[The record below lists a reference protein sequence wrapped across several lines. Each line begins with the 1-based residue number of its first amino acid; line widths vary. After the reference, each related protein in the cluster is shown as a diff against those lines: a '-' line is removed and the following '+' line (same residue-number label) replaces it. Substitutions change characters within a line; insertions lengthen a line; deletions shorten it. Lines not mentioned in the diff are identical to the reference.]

1 MTPAVSFFRRLSGL
15 FYLGV
20 LGSACAALALFAM
33 VLMAVEDLP
42 RIPDPLR
49 KIIETPP
56 TEIFAASGERIMV
69 LGGREF
75 VPLDQI
81 SPHFIQ
87 AVVATED
94 HRFWEHH
101 GVDKL
106 RTVKALWITLFEPG
120 RIQGASTITQQL
132 AKNLFFSF
140 ERSYGRKFKE
150 LLAAFQIEHR
160 YSKREILE
168 AYLNQIPFGPGAYGI
183 EQAARRFFQKPAS
196 RLTLA
201 ESALLAGLP
210 KSPTRYNP
218 FRHFDRARARQ
229 RTVLGRMA
237 AVGAIGADQVR
248 QAADAPLPLADP
260 QGGRRTGSYFMD
272 AVVQELETEFGPEVV
287 YHGGLRVTT
296 TLDPRLQSAAVG
308 AVGRGL
314 AGVDKL
320 LGVTDAEAQEP
331 GALCQGA
338 LVALETHSGAVKAM
352 VGGRNYMTTTY
363 NRAVQNNRQPGSGFK
378 PFLYYAAMETL
389 GLSPA
394 AAVVDRSVALPV
406 VGARDW
412 RPRNFERR
420 SNGPMILKTALMHS
434 VNTVAAQ
441 LVADTGPDA
450 VIDVARRCGIRS
462 PLDRVYSVALGT
474 SPVSPMEMAA
484 GFATFATGGIHHAPF
499 LIWRVEDVLGRVLD
513 ERIVGSE
520 RALDPDMAFQMVDMM
535 QGVMDAGTG
544 ASVRRMG
551 FDLPAAGKTGTT
563 NDYKDAWFTGFT
575 PTLSTSVW
583 VGFDRDRGLRTTD
596 GRGITGGRAAA
607 PIWTDFMIQATA
619 GEPVRRFPIP
629 SDIRFE
635 TVDPRTGCLVAAESA
650 GAIQVALRRDQAPCQ
665 PGAPDAAIVSTGP

>member
-1 MTPAVSFFRRLSGL
+1 MTPAASFLRRLSGL

-20 LGSACAALALFAM
+20 LTAACVALALF
-33 VLMAVEDLP
+33 VLVLITVDDLP

-75 VPLDQI
+75 VPLDQV

-106 RTVKALWITLFEPG
+106 RTAKALWITLFEPG
-120 RIQGASTITQQL
+120 RIQGASTISQQL

-140 ERSYGRKFKE
+140 ERSYRRKFKE
-150 LLAAFQIEHR
+150 LLAAFQIEDR

-183 EQAARRFFQKPAS
+183 EQAARRFFRKPAS

-218 FRHFDRARARQ
+218 FLHFDRARARQ

-237 AVGAIGADQVR
+237 AVGILNADQVR
-248 QAADAPLPLADP
+248 QAAEDPLVLADR
-260 QGGRRTGSYFMD
+260 QGGTRTGSYFID
-272 AVVQELETEFGPEVV
+272 TVVRQLEAEYGPEAV

-296 TLDPRLQSAAVG
+296 TLDPRLQSAAVD
-308 AVGRGL
+308 AVSKGMAGL
-314 AGVDKL
+314 DKM
-320 LGVTDAEAQEP
+320 LGVTHAEEQAQA
-331 GALCQGA
+331 ALCQGA

-352 VGGRNYMTTTY
+352 VGGRNYLKTAY

-394 AAVVDRSVALPV
+394 AAVVDRPVTLPV
-406 VGARDW
+406 IGARDW

-420 SNGPMILKTALMHS
+420 NSGPMILKTALMHS

-450 VIDVARRCGIRS
+450 VIDVARRCGVRS
-462 PLDRVYSVALGT
+462 RLDRVYSVALGS

-484 GFATFATGGIHHAPF
+484 GFATFATGGIHHEPF
-499 LIWRVEDVLGRVLD
+499 LIWRVEDVLGRVLE
-513 ERIVGSE
+513 ERIVSSQ
-520 RALDPDMAFQMVDMM
+520 RVLDPAMAFQVVDMM

-544 ASVRRMG
+544 ATVRRMG

-575 PTLSTSVW
+575 PTLSASVW
-583 VGFDRDRGLRTTD
+583 VGFDRQHGLRTPG
-596 GRGITGGRAAA
+596 GRGITGGRGAA
-607 PIWTDFMIQATA
+607 PIWADFMIQATA

-629 SDIRFE
+629 SGIRFE
-635 TVDPRTGCLVAAESA
+635 TVDPHNGCAVPEGHAGSIRVPLRQDQALCDSGETD
-650 GAIQVALRRDQAPCQ
+650 GAILPAGQ
-665 PGAPDAAIVSTGP
+665 

>member
-1 MTPAVSFFRRLSGL
+1 MTPAASFLRRLSGL

-20 LGSACAALALFAM
+20 LGAACAALALFAM

-120 RIQGASTITQQL
+120 RIQGASTISQQL

-183 EQAARRFFQKPAS
+183 EQAARRFFQKSAS

-218 FRHFDRARARQ
+218 FLHFNRARARQ

-237 AVGAIGADQVR
+237 AVGTISADQVR
-248 QAADAPLPLADP
+248 QAAEDPLQLADR
-260 QGGRRTGSYFMD
+260 QGGRRTGSYFID
-272 AVVQELETEFGPEVV
+272 AVVQELESEYGPEVV

-296 TLDPRLQSAAVG
+296 TLDPRLQSAAVR
-308 AVGRGL
+308 AVAKGL
-314 AGVDKL
+314 TGLDKL
-320 LGVTDAEAQEP
+320 LGVTDAEELEP

-352 VGGRNYMTTTY
+352 VGGRNYLTTTY

-394 AAVVDRSVALPV
+394 AAVVDRSVTLPV
-406 VGARDW
+406 VGAKDW

-420 SNGPMILKTALMHS
+420 SNGPMILKAALMHS

-450 VIDVARRCGIRS
+450 VIDVARRCGVRS
-462 PLDRVYSVALGT
+462 QLDRVYSVALGT

-520 RALDPDMAFQMVDMM
+520 RVLDPGMAFQVVDMM

-544 ASVRRMG
+544 ATVRRMG

-583 VGFDRDRGLRTTD
+583 VGFDRQRGLRMPD
-596 GRGITGGRAAA
+596 GRGITGGRGAA
-607 PIWTDFMIQATA
+607 PIWADFMIQALA

-629 SDIRFE
+629 SGIRFE
-635 TVDPRTGCLVAAESA
+635 TVDPLTGCTVTAESA
-650 GAIQVALRRDQAPCQ
+650 GSIRVALRKDQTPCN
-665 PGAPDAAIVSTGP
+665 PEETGAAITPAGQ